1 FCKMPRND
9 VEEDADAASVQD
21 QAPSPR
27 HIGSGL
33 SDMQPVVGSEVT
45 SSTGGEEDSVAG
57 GIRCVRSGDADGDSS
72 DVEEGRNDDVKDVC
86 GAEAD
91 GAEVEDGNSSSGGT
105 TTVAVEP
112 PVKYHS
118 SWDAW
123 HSYFVEYCREKNA
136 GVACQGNYV
145 TSGAKQ
151 VVKEDEKGRR
161 RFGFS
166 S

>member
-1 FCKMPRND
+1 NSAISFPFLPPSDKMPRND

-27 HIGSGL
+27 HRGSGL

-45 SSTGGEEDSVAG
+45 SSTGGEEDSFAG

-91 GAEVEDGNSSSGGT
+91 GAEVEDGNSSNGGT

-123 HSYFVEYCREKNA
+123 HSYFVEYCREKK
-136 GVACQGNYV
+136 CSCCLSRKLCHERSK
-145 TSGAKQ
+145 TSG
-151 VVKEDEKGRR
+151 
-161 RFGFS
+161 
-166 S
+166 